1 MRPETTA
8 DRLNQ
13 KVLVWSPETPA
24 HDTRALAANIDRVAI
39 SNLLLSAIESFTN
52 IVFGMRVSRREG
64 EALVTG
70 FLFNISGNVGPGDP
84 TVSSYPRIWLG
95 QWSTKGQWVISQ
107 VELSQPDQTGRLAL
121 RLTAAAAQASGSVY

>member
-70 FLFNISGNVGPGDP
+70 FLFNISGNVGM
-84 TVSSYPRIWLG
+84 S
-95 QWSTKGQWVISQ
+95 
-107 VELSQPDQTGRLAL
+107 GRAIQQCHHIL
-121 RLTAAAAQASGSVY
+121 ASGLVNGVLKGNG